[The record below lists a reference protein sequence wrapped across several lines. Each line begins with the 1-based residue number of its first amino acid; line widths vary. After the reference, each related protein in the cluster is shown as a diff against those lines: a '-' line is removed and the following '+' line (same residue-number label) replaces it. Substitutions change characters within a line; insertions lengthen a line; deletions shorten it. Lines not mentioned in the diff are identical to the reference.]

1 MPPDH
6 SLDEA
11 RWQAVLLSAQDAIIC
26 IDRDGR
32 VSLFN
37 PAAERIFGYDSA
49 EIVGEMVDRL
59 MPSPY
64 AEEHDGYIRQY
75 ETTGMARAIG
85 RVRDVMAKRRDGSVF
100 PIELSVAHVESGTET
115 TYTAIIRD
123 VTDRRSMEEQ
133 IRAERDFADS
143 LIDTAQVVVLVLDTE
158 GRILRFNR
166 HLEEISGWTLAETH
180 MEDWFTRFLPD
191 RDRSRIEKA
200 FAAALEGGDVHGV
213 VNSIV
218 TKSGDERNIQ
228 WHAKHLVDRDQKVIG
243 VVAVGQDL
251 TERLAAEERLSELEH
266 SARQRDRL
274 ADIGA
279 ITAKVVHDLGNP
291 LAALSMQAQ
300 LILRRAKRRD
310 FEPPEV
316 VEGPVQ
322 QMLETVN
329 RLEVLVREFTD
340 FAREQRLRL
349 TKTPLLSYI
358 SNVTQVWEAY
368 ASSRGVALEIEA
380 EPNLPEIHADPDM
393 FRRVL
398 DNVLKNAIDA
408 IDGDGGKVVVTA
420 ALCKQNRVCI
430 CIDDDGCGIPDGIDV
445 FRLFETTK
453 EQGTGIGLAI
463 AKQIVSAHNG
473 DIGYESRTP
482 RGTRFHIELPING
495 PQAA

>member
-11 RWQAVLLSAQDAIIC
+11 RWQAVLLSAQDAIVC
-26 IDRDGR
+26 IDHQGK

-37 PAAERIFGYDSA
+37 PAAERIFGYESA

-64 AEEHDGYIRQY
+64 AEEHDTYIRHY
-75 ETTGMARAIG
+75 EKTGEARAIG
-85 RVRDVMAKRRDGSVF
+85 RVRDVTAKKKDGTIF
-100 PIELSVAHVESGTET
+100 PIELSVAHVETDT
-115 TYTAIIRD
+115 TMTYTAIIRD
-123 VTDRRSMEEQ
+123 VTDRRTMEDQ
-133 IRAERDFADS
+133 MRAERDFADS
-143 LIDTAQVVVLVLDTE
+143 LIDTAQAIVLVLDPS

-166 HLEEISGWTLAETH
+166 HLEEISGWTLAEARN
-180 MEDWFTRFLPD
+180 EDWFSKFLPE
-191 RDRSRIEKA
+191 RDRSRIKEV
-200 FAAALEGGDVHGV
+200 FTTALEGHDVQGV
-213 VNSIV
+213 VNPIV
-218 TKSGDERNIQ
+218 TKSGDERKIQ
-228 WHAKHLVDRDQKVIG
+228 WNAKHLVDRDRKLIG
-243 VVAVGQDL
+243 VVAVGQDI

-322 QMLETVN
+322 QMLETLN
-329 RLEVLVREFTD
+329 RLGVLVREFTD

-349 TKTPLLSYI
+349 TKTPLLPYI
-358 SNVTQVWEAY
+358 SDVTEVWQAY
-368 ASSRGVALEIEA
+368 ASSRGVDLTIQA
-380 EPNLPEIHADPDM
+380 EPNLPDIDADPDM
-393 FRRVL
+393 LRRVF

-408 IDGDGGKVVVTA
+408 IDRDSGKVVVTA
-420 ALCKQNRVCI
+420 ARCKQDRICI

-473 DIGYESRTP
+473 DIVYESRTP
-482 RGTRFHIELPING
+482 RGTRFHIQLPITG
-495 PQAA
+495 PQAV